1 MAPATPSILKARLIW
16 LFATIGFIVGLDQL
30 TKELIQRRIP
40 YNTVGARLWNDFL
53 WIVHTKNLG
62 IAFSIGDG
70 LPQAARVLLFI
81 GLPLVFLIFTV
92 LYCLRAETLTRFQ
105 RASIYLIISGGLGN
119 LIDRTFRPDGVVD
132 FISLAFY
139 GLFGLE
145 RFPTFNVA
153 DSSIS
158 VGAVLLILSGFL
170 WSKEPGDVKGS

>member
-1 MAPATPSILKARLIW
+1 MEIAKPSIPKARLLW
-16 LFATIGFIVGLDQL
+16 LLATVGSIVVLDQV
-30 TKELIQRRIP
+30 TKAAIVRRIP
-40 YNTVGARLWNDFL
+40 FNTIGARLWNDFI

-70 LPQAARVLLFI
+70 LPQIARVLLFI
-81 GLPLVFLIFTV
+81 GLPFVFLAFAV
-92 LYCLRAETLTRFQ
+92 LYCLKTETLTKFQ
-105 RASIYLIISGGLGN
+105 RVSIYLIISGGLGN

-139 GLFGLE
+139 GIFGLE

-170 WSKEPGDVKGS
+170 WTKERGDVEGS